1 VKVKP
6 TLKNFRAFDVFE
18 KKNYTYLGLV
28 KVKVKPTLKNFRA
41 FDVFEKNIYIHI

>member
-28 KVKVKPTLKNFRA
+28 KVICEPPLTTSYTIRIGNPNNLVL
-41 FDVFEKNIYIHI
+41 